1 MKAGETQS
9 SWGSTFRGLIH
20 MRISELATTATLVR
34 FTIAFVIVFGLTFLI
49 GSKSDSPQFWNL
61 ATYFFALGFLPFYCL
76 VKGGESLRSE
86 LKEGTIEFLWTRP
99 VRRSSLFLG
108 FYASSLIGI
117 GAFTT
122 VCLVALSG
130 AGLWL
135 GEISSAGQI
144 FMYCLGCL
152 TIALSFSALSL
163 SFGSLT
169 SKFVVIGIL
178 YYFFIEKLLAQVPTN
193 ARKVSII
200 ANLKPHFLANAEQ
213 SSEIVFT
220 SAAHSILYVIAT
232 AAIAL
237 ILGGIAFTLKRYS
250 LGDDK

>member
-1 MKAGETQS
+1 
-9 SWGSTFRGLIH
+9 
-20 MRISELATTATLVR
+20 
-34 FTIAFVIVFGLTFLI
+34 
-49 GSKSDSPQFWNL
+49 
-61 ATYFFALGFLPFYCL
+61 
-76 VKGGESLRSE
+76 
-86 LKEGTIEFLWTRP
+86 
-99 VRRSSLFLG
+99 
-108 FYASSLIGI
+108 
-117 GAFTT
+117 
-122 VCLVALSG
+122 
-130 AGLWL
+130 
-135 GEISSAGQI
+135 
-144 FMYCLGCL
+144 MYCLGCL

-163 SFGSLT
+163 SCGSLT

-193 ARKVSII
+193 ARKVSIV